1 MLTGVR
7 VQAVVPVS
15 DLDRSIEFFTQKVGL
30 DPPVLDEIPGTPGA
44 TFTVGGGVLYLYK
57 SVGAGQ
63 SRHTVAGFLVDDV
76 EQAVEE
82 MRRNGLAFEEYDT
95 PGVKTENGIATLGPE
110 RAAWF
115 KDPDGNILT
124 VFEIVEVG
132 AAA

>member
-1 MLTGVR
+1 M
-7 VQAVVPVS
+7 
-15 DLDRSIEFFTQKVGL
+15 
-30 DPPVLDEIPGTPGA
+30 
-44 TFTVGGGVLYLYK
+44 
-57 SVGAGQ
+57 
-63 SRHTVAGFLVDDV
+63 VDDV

-124 VFEIVEVG
+124 VFEIVKVG